1 MTQHELRLEIAAL
14 RHAVPYLR
22 LFRGKTFVIKAG
34 GDAFAEEGRARALL
48 EQVEMLHQLSI
59 KIVLVHGGGPQTTA
73 LAAALGGEAR
83 FVAGRRVTD
92 EKALAASVMMLN
104 GAVNT
109 RLLALC
115 RELKLPAVGL
125 SGVDGGLI
133 RAARRPPVEVDG
145 ELVDYGLVGDVTGVD
160 ATLLTPLLAQG
171 FVPVVSPLS
180 ASDDGTLLN
189 VNADTVASALAVA
202 LGAEKL
208 ILVTGAPGI
217 LANPADP
224 ATLVSYTD
232 LEGLAELSRA
242 GALTGG
248 MRPKAEAIE
257 KALRGGVRRAH
268 VIAHGIA
275 DSLLV
280 ELFTNEGCGTLIV
293 PTRTSGEELAAAGA
307 A

>member
-1 MTQHELRLEIAAL
+1 MTQHELRQEVAAL
-14 RHAVPYLR
+14 RHAVPYVR

-48 EQVEMLHQLSI
+48 EQVEILHQLSI

-73 LAAALGGEAR
+73 LAEALGGEAR

-115 RELKLPAVGL
+115 RELHLPAVGL

-133 RAARRPPVEVDG
+133 RTVRRPPVEVDG
-145 ELVDYGLVGDVTGVD
+145 EMVDYGLVGDVTGVD
-160 ATLLTPLLAQG
+160 PAVLLPLLAQG

-189 VNADTVASALAVA
+189 VNADTVAAALAVA
-202 LGAEKL
+202 LDAEKL
-208 ILVTGAPGI
+208 ILVTGAAGI
-217 LANPADP
+217 LRQANDP
-224 ATLVSYTD
+224 SSLISYTD
-232 LEGLAELSRA
+232 LAGLEELRRG

-248 MRPKAEAIE
+248 MRPKAEAITT
-257 KALRGGVRRAH
+257 ALAGGVRRAH
-268 VIAHGIA
+268 VISHATP

-280 ELFTNEGCGTLIV
+280 ELFTNEGCGTLV
-293 PTRTSGEELAAAGA
+293 VKAKTSGEELAAGA